1 MKRIISILSLC
12 ALLLCA
18 VLVGTA
24 CAKGAD
30 TKAPTAL
37 SLDMD
42 SQTLKWKRVLGVRAY
57 EIEVSGEE
65 RTKTTQATY
74 FSLEYLEPGDY
85 TIRVRAL
92 NPDMNADPSEWVSF
106 EFTRE
111 KESGL
116 KYKLI
121 NNRTEYQVIGGG
133 TALGDV
139 VMEDLYRGKPVTSI
153 ADKAFAN
160 NRKITSLV
168 VGSNVKTIGK
178 NAFIK
183 CSELKSITI
192 PASVTSIGEYAFQ
205 SCKQLTSVSIPDS
218 VTEIT
223 PYMFSWCSSL
233 TSITLGNKTVSIG
246 DYAFSNCD
254 ALESISIPVTV
265 KSIGEYAFSDC
276 KKLTA
281 IDLGDSMETLGDFAF
296 MNCTSITSVDFG
308 ESLKSIGSAAFGN
321 CAGITAIT
329 LPESTEVIGSEAFF
343 GCTALNEITV
353 GNSLKQIGSYAF
365 YDTAALNAAEGV
377 FYLNSWIVSV
387 KDKTLTNL
395 IPKEGTYGI
404 ADSAFSNCK
413 EMQSLSFTGI
423 KYVGAQA
430 FMGCEKLWQV
440 IFDDSLLMV
449 YDSAFAN
456 CSNLTD
462 PRLGN
467 SLISLGDYAFR
478 GCTRLVTME
487 LPDTLTTVGSYCF
500 NNTMAYNS
508 AKDVVYVDDWAV
520 ALKQGMYIDHIF
532 IKEGTRGI
540 ANYCFNKAMI
550 LQKQV
555 IMPESLEYIGR
566 GAFYNCNYASGLI
579 LPDSLKYIGDYAFY
593 GCSSA
598 WFTNGGITK
607 IPAGTEYIGRSA
619 FYNCT
624 LMIGVDIPTSVKYI
638 GMYAFY
644 GCANMGDSQIWASI
658 QDMKDGKPSLKGYV
672 YIAEGV
678 TEIGDRAFQGCA
690 GLVELEIPDS
700 VTKIGERAFYQ
711 CTKLKKV
718 TLGNG
723 ITTVPD
729 YTFYKC
735 EALETLYISDSV
747 QSIGNYAFRG
757 CAALANIKIGAS
769 VETIGKYAFY
779 GCTAV
784 QEIIIPT
791 SVKNIGDYAFRACTR
806 VKAVVLP
813 ETIDVIGKHA
823 FYGLNSATFFC
834 ESQIIR
840 PYWNERWN
848 SSYRSVI
855 WGCTLSEDKTYVV
868 SVTMSAETINN
879 PEAPDATLT
888 PERTGYT
895 FGGWAL
901 DATSQTPDYTAQ
913 TLASAPEGTTLYA
926 IWTPFVPAEAETT
939 N

>member
-1 MKRIISILSLC
+1 MKRILSILSLC
-12 ALLLCA
+12 ALLLCV

-65 RTKTTQATY
+65 RTKTTQANY
-74 FSLEYLEPGDY
+74 ISLEYLAPGDY
-85 TIRVRAL
+85 TIRVRSL
-92 NPDMNADPSEWVSF
+92 NPDMEAKPSDWVSF

-111 KESGL
+111 VESGL

-139 VMEDLYRGKPVTSI
+139 VMEDVYRGKPVTSI
-153 ADKAFAN
+153 ADKAFSN
-160 NRKITSLV
+160 NRKITSIV
-168 VGSNVKTIGK
+168 VGSNVKEIGK

-183 CSELKSITI
+183 CSELTSITI
-192 PASVTSIGEYAFQ
+192 PNSVTSIGEYAFQ
-205 SCKQLTSVSIPDS
+205 SCKKLTTVNIPDS
-218 VTEIT
+218 VTVIP
-223 PYMFSWCSSL
+223 PYMFSWCSALKSV
-233 TSITLGNKTVSIG
+233 TLGNKTVSIG
-246 DYAFSNCD
+246 EYAFSNCE
-254 ALESISIPVTV
+254 ALENFALPTTV

-276 KKLTA
+276 KMLTVL
-281 IDLGDSMETLGDFAF
+281 DLGDSMESVGDCAF
-296 MNCTSITSVDFG
+296 INCAAITSIDFG
-308 ESLKSIGSAAFGN
+308 ESLKTIGSASFGN
-321 CAGITAIT
+321 CTSVTSIT
-329 LPESTEVIGSEAFF
+329 LPETTEEIGAEAFF
-343 GCTALNEITV
+343 GCTALNEIV
-353 GNSLKQIGSYAF
+353 LGNSLKRIGSYAF
-365 YDTAALNAAEGV
+365 YQTAAQEAAGDIFCIGNWVILAKNKELKELPVNLNV
-377 FYLNSWIVSV
+377 
-387 KDKTLTNL
+387 
-395 IPKEGTYGI
+395 YGI
-404 ADSAFSNCK
+404 ADGAFAYCK
-413 EMQSLSFTGI
+413 KLERHAFTGI

-430 FMGCEKLWQV
+430 FMGCEALWEI
-440 IFDDSLLMV
+440 IFDDSLLYV
-449 YDSAFAN
+449 YDSAFAS
-456 CSNLTD
+456 CTSLIT

-478 GCTRLVTME
+478 GCAKLQNME

-500 NNTMAYNS
+500 NNTPAYNG
-508 AKDVVYVDDWAV
+508 AKDVVYIDDWAV
-520 ALKQGMYIDHIF
+520 GLKQGMYIDNIQV
-532 IKEGTRGI
+532 KENTRGI

-550 LQKQV
+550 LGKKV
-555 IMPESLEYIGR
+555 IIPDSVEYIGR
-566 GAFYNCNYASGLI
+566 GAFYNCNYASGFD
-579 LPDSLKYIGDYAFY
+579 LPANLKYIGDYAFY

-598 WFTNGGITK
+598 WFTNGGITR
-607 IPAGTEYIGRSA
+607 IPSGTEYIGRSA

-624 LMIGVDIPTSVKYI
+624 MMLGVDIPSSVKYI

-644 GCANMGDSQIWASI
+644 GCANMGDSQLWESI
-658 QDMKDGKPSLKGYV
+658 EAMKEGKPSLKGYIL
-672 YIAEGV
+672 IAEGV
-678 TEIGDRAFQGCA
+678 TEIGDRAFQGCS
-690 GLVELEIPDS
+690 GIVDLVIPNS
-700 VTKIGERAFYQ
+700 VTKIGERAFYN

-718 TLGNG
+718 VLGNG
-723 ITTVPD
+723 ITEVPS

-735 EALETLYISDSV
+735 EALEELYISDSI

-757 CAALANIKIGAS
+757 CSALANIKIGSS

-784 QEIIIPT
+784 EEIIIPT
-791 SVKNIGDYAFRACTR
+791 SVKNIGDYAFRGCNR

-823 FYGLNSATFFC
+823 FYGMNTATFFC
-834 ESQIIR
+834 ESKTIR

-855 WGCTLSEDKTYVV
+855 WGCTLSVDKTYVV
-868 SVTMSAETINN
+868 SVTVTTDLIDN

-888 PERTGYT
+888 PEREGYT
-895 FGGWAL
+895 FDGWAT
-901 DATSQTPDYTAQ
+901 DATTITPAYTAQ
-913 TLASAPEGTTLYA
+913 TLATAPEGVTLYA
-926 IWTPFVPAEAETT
+926 IWTPVVTSS